1 MSNDIAL
8 LSASDLV
15 AKYRDGSLSPVEATR
30 AALARI
36 EAHNDKLAAF
46 NLVDTQGALEQA
58 RESEERWRIGTP
70 RGRVDGVPTAI
81 KDLILTKGWPTLRGS
96 HSIDADQP
104 WEEDAPCVARLREH
118 GAILIGKTTTPEYG
132 WKGVTDSPLTGI
144 TRNPWNP
151 ERTPGGSSGGSAV
164 AVACGMSALAIGTD
178 GGGSIRIPAAF
189 TGIFGFKPS
198 FGRVPAYPA
207 SAFGTLAHVGPM
219 TRTVTDAAIMMS
231 VIAEPD
237 VRDWYAL
244 PPTDGGKAADYTQN
258 LDRGVKGKRI
268 AFSPSLGGHK
278 VDPEIAALVAA
289 AAKRF
294 TEMGAHVE
302 EVDPELPDCAEPFRY
317 HWFAGAAALLSS
329 FTKEQ
334 IELMDPGLRDVSA
347 QGAKFSL
354 FDYFTA
360 VKQREAIGLAMN
372 RFHETY
378 DLLLTPAL
386 PLPAFEAGLERP
398 RDFGGNRWVDWT
410 PFSYPFNLTR
420 QPAASVPCGLTSQG
434 LPAGLQIVGPLYQDN
449 RVLQAARAFEM
460 LQPFAMPSL

>member
-8 LSASDLV
+8 MSASELV
-15 AKYRDGSLSPVEATR
+15 AQYRDGSLSPIEATR
-30 AALARI
+30 ATLARV
-36 EAHNDKLAAF
+36 EAHNNKLNAF
-46 NLVDTQGALEQA
+46 NLVDAEGALNQA
-58 RESEERWRIGTP
+58 RESEERWKIGAP

-96 HSIDADQP
+96 HAVRPDQP

-118 GAILIGKTTTPEYG
+118 GAILIGKTTTPEFG

-164 AVACGMSALAIGTD
+164 AVACGMSALSIGTD

-198 FGRVPAYPA
+198 FGRVPAFPA
-207 SAFGTLAHVGPM
+207 SPFGTLAHVGPM

-244 PPTDGGKAADYTQN
+244 PPADGGKAADYPQT
-258 LDRGVKGKRI
+258 LDRGVKDKRI
-268 AFSPSLGGHK
+268 AFSSTLGGHK

-289 AAKRF
+289 AVKRF
-294 TEMGAHVE
+294 TDLGAHVE
-302 EVDPELPDCAEPFRY
+302 EADPELPDCSETFRY
-317 HWFAGAAALLSS
+317 HWFAGAANLFTG
-329 FTKEQ
+329 FTKDQ
-334 IELMDPGLRDVSA
+334 IEGMDPGLREVAA

-354 FDYFTA
+354 LDYLAA
-360 VKQREAIGLAMN
+360 VKQREAVGLAMN

-386 PLPAFEAGLERP
+386 PIPAFEAGLEQP
-398 RDFGGNRWVDWT
+398 RNYGGDRWVDWT

-434 LPAGLQIVGPLYQDN
+434 LPAGLQIVGPLYQDS
-449 RVLQAARAFEM
+449 RVLQAARAFETA
-460 LQPFAMPSL
+460 QPFSMPPL